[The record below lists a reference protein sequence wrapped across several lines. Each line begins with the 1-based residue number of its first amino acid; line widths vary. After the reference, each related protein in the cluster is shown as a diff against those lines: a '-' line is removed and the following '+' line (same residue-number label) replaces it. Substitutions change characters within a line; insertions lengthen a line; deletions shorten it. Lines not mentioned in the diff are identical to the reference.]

1 MARSD
6 SPSWFEAWKDAGFI
20 RPESARMWLIS
31 GFTPDDAAPWYHLD
45 EVEVHIATEWRRA
58 GLTPND
64 YLIWRSHGFLSASTV
79 LNWKAHFPDPSE
91 ARKMRDSGL
100 RVDGRFGELLDRA
113 YSVDVVRLVTPS
125 MDEQEIQELSDWI
138 GQFPPAIQ
146 WEEGE
151 ARKWMQSGLDS
162 SEIRRWIDRGAH
174 SSLVTE
180 FRQMGWSER
189 EVVDLV
195 DEWGADALRVRALN
209 NAATAAMV
217 LGWSREKA
225 NRDEALSWIKSGFT
239 LIESST
245 WRLLGITDPL
255 NALRWKSYGCSPDEA
270 AMLRRRGLDDFGLL
284 SVFTR
289 RGWKVHDIAK
299 LVRGGL
305 PPALLRRWITQHQ
318 MNHARWKRV
327 IQSLLEGQRLEKWIQ
342 SEIPPEE
349 WPAWV
354 DGVSPEIEICAQW
367 MTTRISPSELAKML
381 VRARCGPMDFDT
393 SLRGSQLI
401 EGLQIRIKTAKASS
415 RRLSEEPIG
424 ANQISARKTLVVNST
439 VADVRTEHLVEMQA
453 RALYLSP
460 LLRKRPAIGME
471 FVDDYRG
478 IRLRIVGIGEKIT
491 IEVEVAGT
499 TITVVLDSLNFDS
512 QSKIDTKESR
522 AAYLL
527 AVAWFIDC
535 SVVLTKRRRE
545 SSVFSSGTSSV
556 AGHKNRQVRYVPT
569 ERFAD
574 AVRQVQSGRGLD
586 PALHLVS
593 GHLRTLSN
601 GRKPTKEARAR
612 APKFLQSRM
621 GPSDTFVQEHSRGRE
636 SEIREYVN
644 KLSRLSMTA
653 HAVALLM
660 R

>member
-1 MARSD
+1 
-6 SPSWFEAWKDAGFI
+6 
-20 RPESARMWLIS
+20 
-31 GFTPDDAAPWYHLD
+31 
-45 EVEVHIATEWRRA
+45 
-58 GLTPND
+58 
-64 YLIWRSHGFLSASTV
+64 
-79 LNWKAHFPDPSE
+79 
-91 ARKMRDSGL
+91 
-100 RVDGRFGELLDRA
+100 
-113 YSVDVVRLVTPS
+113 
-125 MDEQEIQELSDWI
+125 
-138 GQFPPAIQ
+138 
-146 WEEGE
+146 
-151 ARKWMQSGLDS
+151 
-162 SEIRRWIDRGAH
+162 
-174 SSLVTE
+174 
-180 FRQMGWSER
+180 
-189 EVVDLV
+189 
-195 DEWGADALRVRALN
+195 
-209 NAATAAMV
+209 
-217 LGWSREKA
+217 
-225 NRDEALSWIKSGFT
+225 
-239 LIESST
+239 
-245 WRLLGITDPL
+245 
-255 NALRWKSYGCSPDEA
+255 
-270 AMLRRRGLDDFGLL
+270 
-284 SVFTR
+284 
-289 RGWKVHDIAK
+289 
-299 LVRGGL
+299 
-305 PPALLRRWITQHQ
+305 
-318 MNHARWKRV
+318 
-327 IQSLLEGQRLEKWIQ
+327 
-342 SEIPPEE
+342 
-349 WPAWV
+349 
-354 DGVSPEIEICAQW
+354 
-367 MTTRISPSELAKML
+367 
-381 VRARCGPMDFDT
+381 MDFDT